1 VVNIEPRK
9 HTMKTNEVNHLDC
22 GDDIR
27 LTVSSG
33 NVFADLG
40 FQNPEEMLFKAALVR
55 EISAA
60 IKEKGLTLHQAADI
74 LEMEIHKVSDLI
86 KGRFNEY
93 PIESLFKYINALD
106 RDLEIIVKSRPDKKA
121 GVRVT
126 VVNA

>member
-1 VVNIEPRK
+1 
-9 HTMKTNEVNHLDC
+9 MKNNEVNHLDC
-22 GDDIR
+22 DDDIR
-27 LTVSSG
+27 IIASSG

-40 FQNPEEMLFKAALVR
+40 FKNPEEMLFKAALVR

-126 VVNA
+126 AVNA